1 MTRWCDPV
9 RDADDVAALE
19 RSTTFDDLVEERSV
33 HDVFALAATS
43 HRPYRTA
50 A

>member
-19 RSTTFDDLVEERSV
+19 RSTTFDELVEERSV
-33 HDVFALAATS
+33 HDVFALAAVR